1 MKIDNSVVRRRDRLM
16 DSDKAVALLS
26 SAEYGVLSMVDVNGE
41 AYGLPVSF
49 VFDGDL
55 ALYLHCAPEGRKLR
69 AIEHHPQVSFAI
81 VGKTQV
87 IPHKFT
93 TNYESVVLTGEA
105 SIINDEDE
113 RWLALEMILKKY
125 SPEHI
130 EIGKKYV
137 LASLH
142 RTKIIKLTI
151 SSISA
156 KAKNVTP

>member
-1 MKIDNSVVRRRDRLM
+1 MKFDNSTVRRRDRLM
-16 DSDKAVALLS
+16 DSDKVVALLS
-26 SAEYGVLSMVDVNGE
+26 SAEYGVLSMVDENGE
-41 AYGLPVSF
+41 AYGLPMSF
-49 VFDGDL
+49 VFDGDS

-69 AIEHHPQVSFAI
+69 AIEHHTQVSFAI
-81 VGKTQV
+81 VGNTQV

-93 TNYESVVLTGEA
+93 TNYESIVLTGKA
-105 SIINDEDE
+105 SIVNDEDE
-113 RWLALEMILKKY
+113 RWKALEMILEKY

-130 EIGKKYV
+130 EIGKKYA

-151 SSISA
+151 SNISA